1 MASNPEFLTKE
12 ELEAIDYRHLVK
24 MDSLY
29 SFKSRRRT
37 IKTKKTKNAIVE
49 RLFKIGVPRSKYKAD
64 LAAYL
69 HYELTHP
76 IATKLPI
83 YLVGDIYTMK
93 QELEDKDYE
102 IAFIKNIF
110 EATNKKPFN
119 MIYILETIVQN
130 HIITIYPDEAKM
142 LKHISNLGSPNFFIK
157 DYKYLVKKFGITAK
171 KLYDNA
177 EYRDTK
183 GFELERYQH
192 DPKEGIYNS
201 YASFKKLHLQK
212 FFGEHIISA
221 YVMYAVIDEV
231 LESLED
237 YFFTHK
243 VIDYSLNISMLEYK
257 ERYLPFAHQNV
268 PITILQVYIDALNNK
283 LKKLSTYKITLNS
296 SIIKALNKR
305 LDNINVHLV
314 KRDYTIMGQNNALF
328 TERIIDYA
336 NVPHSYT
343 LKKQRS
349 IRLQQRKSF

>member
-64 LAAYL
+64 MAAYL

-119 MIYILETIVQN
+119 MIYVLETVMQN
-130 HIITIYPDEAKM
+130 SIITLSPDKAKM
-142 LKHISNLGSPNFFIK
+142 LKHIENLSSSNFFIK
-157 DYKYLVKKFGITAK
+157 DYNYLVTKFGLNAN
-171 KLYDNA
+171 KLRDNA

-183 GFELERYQH
+183 GFELGRYQH
-192 DPKEGIYNS
+192 QPSRGIYNS
-201 YASFKKLHLQK
+201 YASFKKIHIEN
-212 FFGEHIISA
+212 FFGEHIVSA
-221 YVMYAVIDEV
+221 YVMYAVLDDV

-243 VIDYSLNISMLEYK
+243 IVEYPLNISRLQFK
-257 ERYLPFAHQNV
+257 ERYLPFTYQNV
-268 PITILQVYIDALNNK
+268 PITILTVYIDALNKK
-283 LKKLSTYKITLNS
+283 LQKLSTYKITLNS

-305 LDNINVHLV
+305 FDNINVHLV
-314 KRDYTIMGQNNALF
+314 KRDYTIVGQTNAQF
-328 TERIIDYA
+328 TERLIDYA
-336 NVPHSYT
+336 NIPHSYT